1 MLGLSARG
9 KGGADVARQIKSW
22 VRETFDPEGQATI
35 LVSELTCSEP
45 GCPPIE
51 TVIAIMRGPGTSE
64 KYKIHRASAEITHAD
79 IAALASTNH
88 GSCAS

>member
-22 VRETFDPEGQATI
+22 VREAFDPEGQATI

-51 TVIAIMRGPGTSE
+51 TVIAIMHGPGASE
-64 KYKIHRASAEITHAD
+64 KYKIHRPSAEITRAD
-79 IAALASTNH
+79 ITALVTTNH